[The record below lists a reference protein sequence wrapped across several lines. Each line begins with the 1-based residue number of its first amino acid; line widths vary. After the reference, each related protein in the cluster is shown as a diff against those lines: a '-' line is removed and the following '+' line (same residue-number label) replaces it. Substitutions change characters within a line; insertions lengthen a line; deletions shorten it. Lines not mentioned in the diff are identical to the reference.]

1 MQDDKNNLRR
11 DFHEIFEDIKND
23 VTKTQF
29 EIMVNANVNL
39 VKLYFRIGKI
49 ISKNSNWGDKFIDF
63 LSMEL
68 KMAFPRQKGF
78 SIRNLKYMKS
88 FYTEY
93 KDDDEFVQL
102 VAQIPW
108 KHNIILMQKIKDKN
122 IRKWYI
128 EKVIE
133 EGWAES
139 VLLYQLDTNLYMRQ
153 V

>member
-1 MQDDKNNLRR
+1 MQDDNNNLRR

-39 VKLYFRIGKI
+39 VKLYFRIGKT

-102 VAQIPW
+102 VAQIW
-108 KHNIILMQKIKDKN
+108 
-122 IRKWYI
+122 
-128 EKVIE
+128 
-133 EGWAES
+133 S
-139 VLLYQLDTNLYMRQ
+139 
-153 V
+153 